1 MLNSKKIILLIN
13 DIIIFYLSLYI
24 TLFLRYGQNF
34 NFHIFKQHL
43 SSFTIIAIIWIV
55 IFYITNLYNFSL
67 ILNRSKFYKSS
78 ISAFIVCLILAISF
92 FYFIP
97 LSGIT
102 PKKNLFIFI
111 VIFFIL
117 FYLEREIFAFF
128 IRKAVPKNKI
138 TIIGYDEQ
146 IKQLIEE
153 IKEKPYLGYQ
163 LVLNINNITDIN
175 KIKELQKKIEQNEIS
190 TIIIAQNANNDYLQK
205 KLLNYLN
212 LKIDFYKSTEFYE
225 LITGKI
231 PVESIKQIW
240 FLENLKKKR
249 VFDLIKRV
257 YDVVLSLI
265 ILIITFPFWPIIAI
279 IIKIESHGPV
289 FFKQIRAG
297 KNNKLFYI
305 LKFRTMKVENE
316 KYLTNLDS
324 DGVKKIFQD
333 NNKRVT
339 KFGSFLR
346 RFCIDEIPQTINILR
361 NEMSFI
367 GPRPEKPEF
376 IKELE
381 KSIPFYK
388 QRMLIKPGITGWD
401 QVSGEYHSPSK
412 EDTLKKLQY
421 DLFYIK
427 NRSLS
432 LDLYIL
438 FKTVRTILYRKEK

>member
-1 MLNSKKIILLIN
+1 MLNSKKIVLLID

-24 TLFLRYGQNF
+24 ALFLRYGQNF
-34 NFHIFKQHL
+34 SLHIFRQHIP
-43 SSFTIIAIIWIV
+43 SFTIIAIIWIV
-55 IFYITNLYNFSL
+55 IFYIANLYNFSL
-67 ILNRSKFYKSS
+67 MLNRSKFYKSS
-78 ISAFIVCLILAISF
+78 ISAFAISLILAITF

-102 PKKNLFIFI
+102 PKKNLFIFAT
-111 VIFFIL
+111 IFFIL
-117 FYLEREIFAFF
+117 FHIEREIFIFF
-128 IRKAVPKNKI
+128 IRKTAPKNKI
-138 TIIGYDEQ
+138 AIIGYDEQ
-146 IKQLIEE
+146 TKQLIEVF
-153 IKEKPYLGYQ
+153 KKKPYLGYQ
-163 LVLNINNITDIN
+163 LTLNINNIADVSKINELQEKIKQN
-175 KIKELQKKIEQNEIS
+175 KIS
-190 TIIIAQNANNDYLQK
+190 AIIIAQNANNDYLQK

-212 LKIDFYKSTEFYE
+212 LKIDFYKSNEFYE

-240 FLENLKKKR
+240 FLENLKKKKE
-249 VFDLIKRV
+249 FDLLKRI
-257 YDVVLSLI
+257 YDISLSLI
-265 ILIITFPFWPIIAI
+265 ILIITLPFWPIIAI
-279 IIKIESHGPV
+279 IIKAESQGPI

-297 KNNKLFYI
+297 KNNRLFYI
-305 LKFRTMKVENE
+305 LKFRTMKIERE
-316 KYLTNLDS
+316 KYPTNLDQ

-333 NNKRVT
+333 NNRRIT
-339 KFGSFLR
+339 KFGTFLR
-346 RFCIDEIPQTINILR
+346 RFCIDELPQTINILR

-381 KSIPFYK
+381 KSIPFYM
-388 QRMLIKPGITGWD
+388 QRMLIKPGISGWD

-427 NRSLS
+427 NRSLL

-438 FKTVRTILYRKEK
+438 FKTIKIILYRREK